1 MRIGSR
7 ILAAAS
13 PLLVHPCTA
22 GEQLHPSMSS
32 KALLVALR
40 AILSPKFWRK
50 VVPCEK
56 LADLHVHCSKEDV
69 VLPDFVAQYEK
80 ELVSV
85 MYLVVSVCPGCCCCA
100 LICAYGCIC
109 VGVSVCAGCD
119 SRQEL
124 IDF

>member
-1 MRIGSR
+1 
-7 ILAAAS
+7 
-13 PLLVHPCTA
+13 
-22 GEQLHPSMSS
+22 MSS

-56 LADLHVHCSKEDV
+56 MADLHAHCSKEEV

-85 MYLVVSVCPGCCCCA
+85 MCLGLGLSVCQRPWLCLDLCLWLHLGLGLDLGGMQFA
-100 LICAYGCIC
+100 QRTHHLSGRNVQDNSILNQMP
-109 VGVSVCAGCD
+109 SLF
-119 SRQEL
+119 SW
-124 IDF
+124 